1 MSTEKNTLLNSIFE
15 KLSIIEKKQEVVE
28 EPVQEVE
35 LSEEVKEEVVEE
47 VKEEVELSET
57 PEAIEQPA
65 YVTKEMFDAK
75 MTELSEM
82 FKESLSKLESEKT
95 ELSEQVVELSKEPA
109 AKAIVH
115 SPESEGVENGTKF
128 QFGSQRPQGTRNRV
142 MDRISNFK

>member
-47 VKEEVELSET
+47 VKEELSEVVEE
-57 PEAIEQPA
+57 PKF
-65 YVTKEMFDAK
+65 VTEDALNAK
-75 MTELSEM
+75 ITELSELIKDM
-82 FKESLSKLESEKT
+82 AAKFEVKET

-115 SPESEGVENGTKF
+115 SPESEGVDSGLKF